1 MENKNQHWI
10 TRSYL
15 AGWID
20 PNTPPGQEGYV
31 WVFNKGG
38 STVKRKAPKNIFCE
52 PDFYTR
58 RADDGSRDLTLEATL
73 CQIENAFI
81 RLCRNK
87 IDKLQDLSN
96 EEILEIIMFAATMM
110 YRTKL
115 HRNKEKALWD
125 HVLEIMDD
133 MAEKIKTNPTRHF
146 PQFQSSN
153 FENSLSHEEVK
164 KIAQEPIQ
172 SALPVATKV
181 IAKILAQMN
190 IYILCTENTPGF
202 ITSDNPCIMFDPLYS
217 SKYLA
222 LGCPS
227 IEITLPISPK
237 QLIIFFWSDSNQPA
251 EYAYTI
257 PKDELVDEFNRRTRF
272 FSEEYFVVNE
282 NIKKDFWLQ

>member
-1 MENKNQHWI
+1 MQNKNQHWI

-20 PNTPPGQEGYV
+20 PNTPSGQEGYV
-31 WVFNKGG
+31 WVFTKDG

-58 RADDGSRDLTLEATL
+58 RANDGSRDLTLEAAL
-73 CQIENAFI
+73 CQIEDAFI
-81 RLCRNK
+81 RLRRNK
-87 IDKLQDLSN
+87 LANIQDLSS
-96 EEILEIIMFAATMM
+96 EDMLEIIMFAATMM

-115 HRNKEKALWD
+115 RRNKEKAHWD
-125 HVLEIMDD
+125 YALGIMDD
-133 MAEKIKTNPTRHF
+133 MAEKIKTNPPRPR
-146 PQFQSSN
+146 PQFQSTN

-172 SALPVATKV
+172 SALPVAGKV
-181 IAKILAQMN
+181 IAEILAQMN
-190 IYILCTENTPGF
+190 IHILCTQNMPGF

-217 SKYLA
+217 SEYLA

-227 IEITLPISPK
+227 IEVTLPISPK
-237 QLIIFFWSDSNQPA
+237 QLIILFWGDRNQPP

-257 PKDELVDEFNRRTRF
+257 VKDEVVDEFNRRTRF

-282 NIKKDFWLQ
+282 NTKKDFWLQ